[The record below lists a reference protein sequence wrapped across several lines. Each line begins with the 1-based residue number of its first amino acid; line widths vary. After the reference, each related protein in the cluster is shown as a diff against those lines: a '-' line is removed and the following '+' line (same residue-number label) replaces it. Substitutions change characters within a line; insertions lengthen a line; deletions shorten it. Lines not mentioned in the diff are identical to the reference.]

1 MMPTNAVT
9 TSADFQGFSTDA
21 LRFLRDLAKHND
33 RAWFVPRKEI
43 YETELQTPLR
53 ALVTGASDAM
63 QKAKIPLEGDPRK
76 STFRIYRDVRFSPD
90 KSPYKTNLGAFLAY
104 NGDHNAPG
112 GLYVHVQPKNSF
124 LAVGFYELDKPL
136 LQRWRE
142 AMATHAKDFERMLQA
157 LERNGMHLYEP
168 EAALKRMPRGFE
180 EHTASPIAKYFRRQS
195 FMVSETLSDDD
206 VCSPVLIER
215 MVSAAKCAKP
225 LLTYGWTVLTAS

>member
-1 MMPTNAVT
+1 MPAKRTA
-9 TSADFQGFSTDA
+9 TSTAFEGFSTDA

-33 RAWFVPRKEI
+33 RTWFAPRKQI
-43 YETELQTPLR
+43 YETQLLEPLR
-53 ALVTGASDAM
+53 ALVADAGAGM
-63 QKAKIPLEGDPRK
+63 RKAKIPLEGDPRK

-104 NGDHNAPG
+104 NGDNNAPG
-112 GLYVHVQPKNSF
+112 GLYVHIQPKNSF

-142 AMATHAKDFERMLQA
+142 AMATQPKDFERMLQT
-157 LERNGMHLYEP
+157 LERNGFRLSES

-180 EHTASPIAKYFRRQS
+180 EHAASPLAKYFRQQS

-206 VCSPVLIER
+206 VSNRTLIDR
-215 MVSAAKCAKP
+215 LVSAAKRARP
-225 LLTYGWTVLTAS
+225 LLTYGWTVLSA